1 MAYSFYNQNMST
13 LSNIL
18 IIHAALDKGETADTT
33 ALDKGETADTTETTA
48 DTTETTAD
56 TTALDKGETADTTAD
71 TTETTTDTT
80 ETTADT
86 TALDKGEISD
96 TTAFTIPREV
106 MSRVMK
112 TDYGKF
118 VVTNS
123 IPCLRVV
130 LEDGTISSAKV
141 ASDGVVILT
150 APAKGKL
157 IIDGTLDIEC
167 NY

>member
-1 MAYSFYNQNMST
+1 MAYSFQNQNMST

-18 IIHAALDKGETADTT
+18 IIHAALDKGKTADTT
-33 ALDKGETADTTETTA
+33 ALDKGETADTT
-48 DTTETTAD
+48 
-56 TTALDKGETADTTAD
+56 
-71 TTETTTDTT
+71 
-80 ETTADT
+80 
-86 TALDKGEISD
+86 D

-112 TDYGKF
+112 TSYGKF

-130 LEDGTISSAKV
+130 LADGTISSAKV
-141 ASDGVVILT
+141 TSDGVVTLT

>member
-1 MAYSFYNQNMST
+1 MSRPFTYNDENFT
-13 LSNIL
+13 VIGNIL
-18 IIHAALDKGETADTT
+18 FLHVMISDNAYKGETADTT
-33 ALDKGETADTTETTA
+33 
-48 DTTETTAD
+48 
-56 TTALDKGETADTTAD
+56 DTTAD
-71 TTETTTDTT
+71 TTDTT
-80 ETTADT
+80 
-86 TALDKGEISD
+86 D

-106 MSRVMK
+106 MARVMK
-112 TDYGKF
+112 TSYGKF

-130 LEDGTISSAKV
+130 LADGTISSAKV
-141 ASDGVVILT
+141 TSDGVVTLT

>member
-18 IIHAALDKGETADTT
+18 IIHAALDKGETADTI
-33 ALDKGETADTTETTA
+33 ALDKGETAGITTDTTETTA
-48 DTTETTAD
+48 
-56 TTALDKGETADTTAD
+56 GI
-71 TTETTTDTT
+71 TTDTT

-86 TALDKGEISD
+86 TA
-96 TTAFTIPREV
+96 FTIPCEV
-106 MSRVMK
+106 MARVMK
-112 TDYGKF
+112 TSYGKF

-130 LEDGTISSAKV
+130 LADGTISSASV
-141 ASDGVVILT
+141 ASTGVVTLT

-157 IIDGTLDIEC
+157 ITDGTLDIEC

>member
-1 MAYSFYNQNMST
+1 MAYSFGNQNMST
-13 LSNIL
+13 ISNIL

-33 ALDKGETADTTETTA
+33 A
-48 DTTETTAD
+48 
-56 TTALDKGETADTTAD
+56 
-71 TTETTTDTT
+71 
-80 ETTADT
+80 
-86 TALDKGEISD
+86 
-96 TTAFTIPREV
+96 FTIPHEV

-130 LEDGTISSAKV
+130 LADGTISSAKV
-141 ASDGVVILT
+141 TSDGVVTLT
-150 APAKGKL
+150 APTTGKL

>member
-1 MAYSFYNQNMST
+1 MAYSFQNPYMST

-18 IIHAALDKGETADTT
+18 IIHAALDKGETADI
-33 ALDKGETADTTETTA
+33 TADTTA
-48 DTTETTAD
+48 DTTETTAGITTD
-56 TTALDKGETADTTAD
+56 TTALDKGETADTI
-71 TTETTTDTT
+71 

-86 TALDKGEISD
+86 TVLDKGETAD

-106 MSRVMK
+106 MARVMK

-130 LEDGTISSAKV
+130 LADGTISSAKV
-141 ASDGVVILT
+141 TSDGVVTLT

>member
-18 IIHAALDKGETADTT
+18 IIHAALDKGETADI
-33 ALDKGETADTTETTA
+33 
-48 DTTETTAD
+48 
-56 TTALDKGETADTTAD
+56 
-71 TTETTTDTT
+71 TTDTT
-80 ETTADT
+80 AETTV
-86 TALDKGEISD
+86 D
-96 TTAFTIPREV
+96 TTAFTIPIEV
-106 MSRVMK
+106 MNRVMK
-112 TDYGKF
+112 TSYGKF

-130 LEDGTISSAKV
+130 LEDGTISSASV
-141 ASDGVVILT
+141 ASTGVVTLT

>member
-1 MAYSFYNQNMST
+1 MAYSFRNQNMST

-18 IIHAALDKGETADTT
+18 VIHAVLDKGEAADTNILDKGEIADTIALDKGEISDTTALDKGETADTT
-33 ALDKGETADTTETTA
+33 ALDKGETADTTDTTAETTA
-48 DTTETTAD
+48 
-56 TTALDKGETADTTAD
+56 
-71 TTETTTDTT
+71 
-80 ETTADT
+80 
-86 TALDKGEISD
+86 D

-112 TDYGKF
+112 TSYGKF

-130 LEDGTISSAKV
+130 LADGTISSAKV
-141 ASDGVVILT
+141 TSDGVVTLT
-150 APAKGKL
+150 APATGKL

>member
-1 MAYSFYNQNMST
+1 MAYSFKNQNMST

-18 IIHAALDKGETADTT
+18 IIHAALDKGKTADTT
-33 ALDKGETADTTETTA
+33 SLDKGETADITNTINTTA
-48 DTTETTAD
+48 
-56 TTALDKGETADTTAD
+56 
-71 TTETTTDTT
+71 
-80 ETTADT
+80 
-86 TALDKGEISD
+86 D
-96 TTAFTIPREV
+96 TTAFTIPCEV
-106 MSRVMK
+106 MARIMK
-112 TDYGKF
+112 TSYGKF

-141 ASDGVVILT
+141 SSDGVVTLT
-150 APAKGKL
+150 APATGKL

>member
-1 MAYSFYNQNMST
+1 MAYSFQNPYMST
-13 LSNIL
+13 LSNVL
-18 IIHAALDKGETADTT
+18 IIHAALDKGKTAETTAETTVETTAETTADTTDTT
-33 ALDKGETADTTETTA
+33 ALDKGETADTT
-48 DTTETTAD
+48 
-56 TTALDKGETADTTAD
+56 
-71 TTETTTDTT
+71 
-80 ETTADT
+80 
-86 TALDKGEISD
+86 D

-106 MSRVMK
+106 MARVMK
-112 TDYGKF
+112 TSYGKF

-130 LEDGTISSAKV
+130 LADGTISSAKV
-141 ASDGVVILT
+141 TSDGVVTLT

>member
-18 IIHAALDKGETADTT
+18 IIHAVLDKGETADTT
-33 ALDKGETADTTETTA
+33 ALDKGETADTTAETTA
-48 DTTETTAD
+48 
-56 TTALDKGETADTTAD
+56 
-71 TTETTTDTT
+71 
-80 ETTADT
+80 
-86 TALDKGEISD
+86 D

-130 LEDGTISSAKV
+130 LADGTISSAKV
-141 ASDGVVILT
+141 SSDGVVTLT
-150 APAKGKL
+150 APATGKL
-157 IIDGTLDIEC
+157 IIDGTLDIDC

>member
-18 IIHAALDKGETADTT
+18 IIHAALDKGETADTI
-33 ALDKGETADTTETTA
+33 ALDKGETAGITTDTTETTA
-48 DTTETTAD
+48 
-56 TTALDKGETADTTAD
+56 GI
-71 TTETTTDTT
+71 TTDTT

-86 TALDKGEISD
+86 TA
-96 TTAFTIPREV
+96 FTIPCEV
-106 MSRVMK
+106 MARVMK
-112 TDYGKF
+112 TSYGKF

-130 LEDGTISSAKV
+130 LADGTISSASV
-141 ASDGVVILT
+141 ASTGVVTLT

>member
-1 MAYSFYNQNMST
+1 MSRPFSYNDENFT
-13 LSNIL
+13 T
-18 IIHAALDKGETADTT
+18 ETT
-33 ALDKGETADTTETTA
+33 AGITTDSTETTA

-56 TTALDKGETADTTAD
+56 TTALDKGETADTTA
-71 TTETTTDTT
+71 ETTA

-86 TALDKGEISD
+86 S
-96 TTAFTIPREV
+96 AFIIPREV

-112 TDYGKF
+112 TSYGKF

-130 LEDGTISSAKV
+130 LADGTISSAKV
-141 ASDGVVILT
+141 TSDGVVTLT
-150 APAKGKL
+150 APATGKL

>member
-1 MAYSFYNQNMST
+1 
-13 LSNIL
+13 
-18 IIHAALDKGETADTT
+18 
-33 ALDKGETADTTETTA
+33 
-48 DTTETTAD
+48 
-56 TTALDKGETADTTAD
+56 
-71 TTETTTDTT
+71 
-80 ETTADT
+80 
-86 TALDKGEISD
+86 
-96 TTAFTIPREV
+96 

-118 VVTNS
+118 VVINS

-141 ASDGVVILT
+141 SSDGVVTLT
-150 APAKGKL
+150 APATGKL

>member
-1 MAYSFYNQNMST
+1 MAYSFQNPYMST

-18 IIHAALDKGETADTT
+18 IIHA
-33 ALDKGETADTTETTA
+33 
-48 DTTETTAD
+48 
-56 TTALDKGETADTTAD
+56 
-71 TTETTTDTT
+71 
-80 ETTADT
+80 
-86 TALDKGEISD
+86 ALDKGEISD

-106 MSRVMK
+106 MARVMK
-112 TDYGKF
+112 TSYGKF

-130 LEDGTISSAKV
+130 LADGTISSAKV
-141 ASDGVVILT
+141 TSDGVVTLT

>member
-18 IIHAALDKGETADTT
+18 IIHAALDKGETAGITT
-33 ALDKGETADTTETTA
+33 

-56 TTALDKGETADTTAD
+56 TTALDKGETADTTA
-71 TTETTTDTT
+71 
-80 ETTADT
+80 
-86 TALDKGEISD
+86 
-96 TTAFTIPREV
+96 FTIPREV
-106 MSRVMK
+106 MARVMK
-112 TDYGKF
+112 TSYGKF

-130 LEDGTISSAKV
+130 LADGTISSAKV
-141 ASDGVVILT
+141 TSDGVVTLT

-157 IIDGTLDIEC
+157 IIDGSLDIEC

>member
-1 MAYSFYNQNMST
+1 MAYSFQSPYMST

-18 IIHAALDKGETADTT
+18 IIHTALDKGETADTT
-33 ALDKGETADTTETTA
+33 ALDKGETADTT
-48 DTTETTAD
+48 
-56 TTALDKGETADTTAD
+56 
-71 TTETTTDTT
+71 
-80 ETTADT
+80 
-86 TALDKGEISD
+86 
-96 TTAFTIPREV
+96 AFTIPREV
-106 MSRVMK
+106 MARVMK
-112 TDYGKF
+112 TGYGEF

-141 ASDGVVILT
+141 SSDGVVTLT

>member
-18 IIHAALDKGETADTT
+18 IIHAALDKGETADTNI
-33 ALDKGETADTTETTA
+33 LDKGETADTTALDNVETP
-48 DTTETTAD
+48 D
-56 TTALDKGETADTTAD
+56 TTALDKGETADTT
-71 TTETTTDTT
+71 
-80 ETTADT
+80 DT
-86 TALDKGEISD
+86 TAD

-106 MSRVMK
+106 MARIMK
-112 TDYGKF
+112 TSYGKF

-130 LEDGTISSAKV
+130 LADGTISSASV
-141 ASDGVVILT
+141 SSTGVVTLT